1 MIDVEIDSTAGFCP
15 GVIRTIG
22 SAERFLSEHPGS
34 ILYSLG
40 AIVHNDSELERLG
53 AMGLVQLDYED
64 LDEMP
69 SAEGK
74 TILVRAHG
82 QPPQTFEKLRHLGFE
97 IIDCTCPVVL
107 RGQSLVR
114 ESEKPVLILG
124 YKGHSEVDS
133 LFGSAPHNA
142 IVISEPEDLDG
153 VEKGSYRAVVQT
165 TFSISRMEKILEK
178 AREKG
183 IEIDKANSICLASV
197 SRRNGVRRIADEVE
211 AFVVVGSSHSAN
223 TRELVETASRL
234 GKPSFLAED
243 CESIP
248 DEVFSYGIIGLT
260 AGASTPY
267 EEYIKVKERLE
278 SYDNG

>member
-1 MIDVEIDSTAGFCP
+1 MKVIMAPALGFCK
-15 GVIRTIG
+15 GVDNAVRK
-22 SAERFLSEHPGS
+22 AEIAVEERRGKENIYFFGN
-34 ILYSLG
+34 
-40 AIVHNDSELERLG
+40 IVHNNKVVDSLLSKG
-53 AMGLVQLDYED
+53 GKVVFSP
-64 LDEMP
+64 DEVDGP
-69 SAEGK
+69 GCL
-74 TILVRAHG
+74 IVRAHG
-82 QPPQTFEKLRHLGFE
+82 ITDSLRSGFEAKGLE

-142 IVISEPEDLDG
+142 IVISVPEDLDR

>member
-1 MIDVEIDSTAGFCP
+1 MAPALGFCK
-15 GVIRTIG
+15 GVDNAVRK
-22 SAERFLSEHPGS
+22 AEIAVEERRGKENIYFFGN
-34 ILYSLG
+34 
-40 AIVHNDSELERLG
+40 IVHNNKVVDSLLSKG
-53 AMGLVQLDYED
+53 GKVVFSP
-64 LDEMP
+64 DEVDGP
-69 SAEGK
+69 GYL
-74 TILVRAHG
+74 IVRAHG
-82 QPPQTFEKLRHLGFE
+82 ITDSLRSGFEAKGLE